1 MIEKIFRQSCEFSI
15 AIVQAELSAYMNE
28 AATLKLPVWTIMD
41 NAKP

>member
-28 AATLKLPVWTIMD
+28 AATLKLLVWITMD
-41 NAKP
+41 TVKA